1 MRATAQLLPGA
12 RVPES
17 PATTIAHHAGPHV
30 SRRRAHRRVLSPG
43 VGARSGGGDD
53 DALAA
58 GQHLVDQAVLLGLDR
73 REDLVPLDVGADLL
87 LGLPGVEGDRRLE
100 PLPVSYTHL
109 TLPTIY

>member
-17 PATTIAHHAGPHV
+17 PATTIAHHEGPHV

-43 VGARSGGGDD
+43 VGARSGGGDDDGDD

-73 REDLVPLDVGADLL
+73 REDLVPLDVRADLRLGCL
-87 LGLPGVEGDRRLE
+87 L
-100 PLPVSYTHL
+100 YTS
-109 TLPTIY
+109 P